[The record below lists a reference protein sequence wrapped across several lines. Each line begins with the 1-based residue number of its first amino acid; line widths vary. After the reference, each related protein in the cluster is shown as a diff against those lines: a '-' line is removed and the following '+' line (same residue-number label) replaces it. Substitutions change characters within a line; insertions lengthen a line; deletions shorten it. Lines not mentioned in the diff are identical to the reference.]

1 MEIKIIPTIEI
12 IPLERFSLHPNDMH
26 GLHQLANSM
35 RCHGMKLPLIVRR
48 EEKFYRLIDGNKRL
62 HVWLY
67 LKLGENIPCLI
78 IDASTK
84 PNESLLPFTITEP
97 PSLKENQQ
105 AVYDLYTMIALNLV
119 RSKMDKDVLKAIV
132 KYLYDEIGLGYGTI
146 AQRIGYSKAGVK
158 KMLNRMDAEKDS
170 AIASSSPPSHVLRR
184 LRTELKKL
192 AETIPSTADD
202 ADKVMDAIRC
212 LHGYLDSLIQSA

>member
-48 EEKFYRLIDGNKRL
+48 EEQFYRLIDGNKRL

-170 AIASSSPPSHVLRR
+170 AIASSSPPNHVLRR